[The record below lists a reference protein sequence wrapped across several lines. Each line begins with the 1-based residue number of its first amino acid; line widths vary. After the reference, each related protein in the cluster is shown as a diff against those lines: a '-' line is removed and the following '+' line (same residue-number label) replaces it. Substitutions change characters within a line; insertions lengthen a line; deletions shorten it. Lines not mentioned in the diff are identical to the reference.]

1 MLIFFDSVS
10 ESRSWFKEERR
21 VGWGGVE
28 HESRTWFNEEKREG
42 K

>member
-1 MLIFFDSVS
+1 MLIFFDSVV

-21 VGWGGVE
+21 VRWVE
-28 HESRTWFNEEKREG
+28 HESRTLFNEERREG